1 MEQSLFQSTR
11 SLAPL
16 SESDRRI
23 CMGNPVM
30 PMLRIRVGR
39 SKVDSSLFAQRER
52 EMGFLFVLAVARMI
66 ASDGQKQKRNGSG
79 HLPT

>member
-1 MEQSLFQSTR
+1 MHGQPGDDSAKNSSGSIKSF
-11 SLAPL
+11 
-16 SESDRRI
+16 DR
-23 CMGNPVM
+23 
-30 PMLRIRVGR
+30 
-39 SKVDSSLFAQRER
+39 SLFAQR